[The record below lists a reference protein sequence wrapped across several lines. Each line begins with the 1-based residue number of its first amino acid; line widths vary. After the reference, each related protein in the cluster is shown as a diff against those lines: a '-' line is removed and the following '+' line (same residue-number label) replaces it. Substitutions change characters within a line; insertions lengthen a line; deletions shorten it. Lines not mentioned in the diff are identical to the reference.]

1 MKNTIKKIS
10 LGSTMLMFG
19 LSFVG
24 SANAQTN
31 RQPVKSEN
39 EVRAVDQ
46 NRANQVNKRSGVF
59 NSKMPTH
66 NASHTTNSNR
76 NKNSQTIDKRK
87 LKAENEIRSTDQNK
101 ANQVNNDSKF
111 NSAGSSAVGS
121 NTMDNSS
128 NTINSSQRVNSRKP
142 NASNQLDGNKKPLD
156 PNNISKEVMIKG
168 EVITDKK
175 VNVRSSKR
183 PAIIA
188 PGNNQKSNSGSGKS
202 GN

>member
-10 LGSTMLMFG
+10 LGSTMLMLG

-39 EVRAVDQ
+39 EVRSVDQ
-46 NRANQVNKRSGVF
+46 NRANQVNKRSKLF
-59 NSKMPTH
+59 DSKRPNDLKSNSIH
-66 NASHTTNSNR
+66 SNNR
-76 NKNSQTIDKRK
+76 GSSQTIDKRK
-87 LKAENEIRSTDQNK
+87 SKAKNEIRSTDQNK
-101 ANQVNNDSKF
+101 ANQVNKDSKF

-121 NTMDNSS
+121 NIMDNSS

-183 PAIIA
+183 PVLIA